1 MVTFLDNTIYTNYAL
16 NKISRNIAGDFEN
29 FNFLTIKIGSG
40 DNSLDTSRTDL
51 STLLYSLKIN
61 SRSFILYVA
70 CVLFHYF
77 WCVHTTG

>member
-51 STLLYSLKIN
+51 STLL
-61 SRSFILYVA
+61 
-70 CVLFHYF
+70 
-77 WCVHTTG
+77 